1 MESRAKFLGH
11 PIHPM
16 LIVYPVGLLS
26 AAVLFDVLYLATGN
40 ETFAHVAFW
49 SIVVGVVG
57 GLAAAL
63 FGLLDWMAIPAG
75 TRAKRI
81 GLWHGGGNVVIVVL
95 FALSALMRMN
105 DPAYQPNI
113 LPFILALAGVAL
125 ALVTAW
131 LGGELV
137 YRLRVGVD
145 EGANLDASN
154 SLKADTSN
162 RLGSATSGPTLP

>member
-1 MESRAKFLGH
+1 MESRTKVAGH

-26 AAVLFDVLYLATGN
+26 AAVLFDILYLLTGN

-49 SIVVGVVG
+49 SIVVGVIG

-63 FGLLDWMAIPAG
+63 FGLLDWLAIPQG
-75 TRAKRI
+75 TRARRI
-81 GLWHGGGNVVIVVL
+81 GLYHGTGNVVLVVL

-105 DPAYQPNI
+105 DPAFQPNI
-113 LPFILALAGVAL
+113 LPFILALAGVLL

-145 EGANLDASN
+145 EDANLDATN
-154 SLKADTSN
+154 SLRSETSN
-162 RLGSATSGPTLP
+162 RLGSATSGPTIR